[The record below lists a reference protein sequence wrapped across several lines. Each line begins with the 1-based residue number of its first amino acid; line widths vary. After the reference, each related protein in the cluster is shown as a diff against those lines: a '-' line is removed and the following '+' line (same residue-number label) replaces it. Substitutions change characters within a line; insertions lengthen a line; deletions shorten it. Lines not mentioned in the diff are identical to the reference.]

1 MQAPTE
7 ITAYQGLDLAIK
19 GVGGLVAVIGAWT
32 ALGKYLR
39 EKRKENETAKIESQ
53 KPFLTKRQEVYFDLL
68 AVSAS
73 IATKAQSASIAT
85 KMQDDEHRKD
95 AEDKFWQL
103 YWGAFPVVADDKV
116 SMAAWK
122 SAEVLKDKSSNA
134 ARLQDASMD
143 LALACRTSLGQ
154 SWDIGLSI
162 YRQSGDETPIG
173 NPRDVAF

>member
-53 KPFLTKRQEVYFDLL
+53 KYLREKQKENETAKIESQKPFLTKRQEVYFDLL

-73 IATKAQSASIAT
+73 IATKAQSASIA
-85 KMQDDEHRKD
+85 
-95 AEDKFWQL
+95 
-103 YWGAFPVVADDKV
+103 
-116 SMAAWK
+116 
-122 SAEVLKDKSSNA
+122 
-134 ARLQDASMD
+134 
-143 LALACRTSLGQ
+143 
-154 SWDIGLSI
+154 
-162 YRQSGDETPIG
+162 
-173 NPRDVAF
+173 